1 MVTWEKV
8 LETGFGG
15 VWRARVDGGW
25 LVSQR
30 YGAEPE
36 VIEFELVSQ
45 RYGAEPE
52 VIEFVPDDATTGP
65 RD

>member
-36 VIEFELVSQ
+36 VIEF
-45 RYGAEPE
+45 
-52 VIEFVPDDATTGP
+52 VPDDATTGP